1 MDIGVLVTATAESGD
16 LAAVARRAEALGFDS
31 LWIPEHPVIPVGHQ
45 TPFPGAADGALPDHY
60 NRWVDPFI
68 ALTVAAG
75 VTNRIKLGT
84 GICLL
89 PERDPI
95 VTAKV
100 IASLDLYSNGRV
112 ILGIGGGWL
121 REEIEVMGTTFRL
134 RWKRLRETVEAMRLL
149 WTQTE
154 ASYEGEL
161 IQFPAV
167 RCEPKPVQKNG
178 PPVLLGAHGRRAIE
192 RVARSYDG
200 WFPLAQSPQA
210 LGAEVAALRK
220 LVKEAG
226 RDPDSVPVTPI
237 VDPENGHLSADR
249 LKQYQAAGVS
259 GVVVFNQ
266 KMGTEIS
273 DGKAHEWLDRVAPI
287 VERAHGV

>member
-16 LAAVARRAEALGFDS
+16 LAVVARRAEALGFDS

-60 NRWVDPFI
+60 NRWADPFI

-112 ILGIGGGWL
+112 ILGVGGGWL
-121 REEIEVMGTTFRL
+121 REEIEIMGIPFRL

-210 LGAEVAALRK
+210 LGAEIAALRK

-226 RDPDSVPVTPI
+226 RDSDRVPVTPI
-237 VDPENGHLSADR
+237 VDPENGNLSADT
-249 LKQYQAAGVS
+249 LQQYQAVGVS

-273 DGKAHEWLDRVAPI
+273 DGKVHEWLDRVAPI

>member
-16 LAAVARRAEALGFDS
+16 LAVVARRAEALGFDS

-60 NRWVDPFI
+60 NRWADPFI

-112 ILGIGGGWL
+112 ILGVGGGWL
-121 REEIEVMGTTFRL
+121 REEIEIMGIPFRL

-210 LGAEVAALRK
+210 LGAEIAALRK

-226 RDPDSVPVTPI
+226 RDSDRVPVTPI
-237 VDPENGHLSADR
+237 VDPENGNLSADT
-249 LKQYQAAGVS
+249 LQQYQAVGVS

>member
-16 LAAVARRAEALGFDS
+16 LAVVARRAEALGFDS

-45 TPFPGAADGALPDHY
+45 TPFPGAADGGLPDHY
-60 NRWVDPFI
+60 NRWADPFI

-112 ILGIGGGWL
+112 ILGVGGGWL
-121 REEIEVMGTTFRL
+121 REEIEIMGIPFRL

-210 LGAEVAALRK
+210 LGAEIAALRK

-226 RDPDSVPVTPI
+226 RDSDRVPVTPI
-237 VDPENGHLSADR
+237 VDPENGNLSADT
-249 LKQYQAAGVS
+249 LQQYQAVGVS

>member
-1 MDIGVLVTATAESGD
+1 MDVGVLVTATAESGD
-16 LAAVARRAEALGFDS
+16 LSAVARRAETLGFAS
-31 LWIPEHPVIPVGHQ
+31 LWIPEHPVIPVGHT
-45 TPFPGAADGALPDHY
+45 TPFPGAADGVLPEHY
-60 NRWVDPFI
+60 NRWADPFI

-89 PERDPI
+89 PERDPLM
-95 VTAKV
+95 TAKV

-121 REEIEVMGTTFRL
+121 REETELMGTSFRL
-134 RWKRLRETVEAMRLL
+134 RWRRLRETVEAMRLL

-154 ASYEGEL
+154 TSYDGEL
-161 IQFPAV
+161 VQFPVV
-167 RCEPKPVQKNG
+167 RCEPKPVQQNG
-178 PPVLLGAHGRRAIE
+178 PPVLLGAHGPKALE

-200 WFPLAQSPQA
+200 WFPLAHSPQA
-210 LGAEVAALRK
+210 LGAEIEELRK
-220 LVKEAG
+220 LVTEAG

-237 VDPENGHLSADR
+237 IDPDNGNLSVDT
-249 LKQYQAAGVS
+249 LKRYQDAGVD

-266 KMGTEIS
+266 QMGTEIA

-287 VERAHGV
+287 VDRARGV

>member
-16 LAAVARRAEALGFDS
+16 LAAVARRAEALRFDS
-31 LWIPEHPVIPVGHQ
+31 LWIPEHPVIPVGHK
-45 TPFPGAADGALPDHY
+45 TPFPGAADGALPEHY
-60 NRWVDPFI
+60 NRWADPFI

-89 PERDPI
+89 SERDPV

-112 ILGIGGGWL
+112 ILGVGGGWL
-121 REEIEVMGTTFRL
+121 REEIEVMGIPFRL

-167 RCEPKPVQKNG
+167 RCEPKPVQRNG

-210 LGAEVAALRK
+210 LGAEIAALRK

-237 VDPENGHLSADR
+237 VDPENGNLSVDR

-273 DGKAHEWLDRVAPI
+273 DGKAREWLDRVAPI

>member
-16 LAAVARRAEALGFDS
+16 LAVVARRAEALGFDS

-60 NRWVDPFI
+60 NRWADPFI

-112 ILGIGGGWL
+112 ILGVGGGWL
-121 REEIEVMGTTFRL
+121 REEIEIMGIPFRL

-210 LGAEVAALRK
+210 LSAEIAALRK

-226 RDPDSVPVTPI
+226 RDSDRVPVTPI
-237 VDPENGHLSADR
+237 VDPENGNLSADT
-249 LKQYQAAGVS
+249 LQQYQAVGVS

-273 DGKAHEWLDRVAPI
+273 DGKVHEWLDRVAPI

>member
-1 MDIGVLVTATAESGD
+1 MDVGVLVTATAESGD
-16 LAAVARRAEALGFDS
+16 LSVVARRAEALGFAS
-31 LWIPEHPVIPVGHQ
+31 LWIPEHPVIPVGHT
-45 TPFPGAADGALPDHY
+45 TPFPGATDGVLPEHY
-60 NRWVDPFI
+60 NRWADPFI

-89 PERDPI
+89 PERDPLM
-95 VTAKV
+95 TAKV
-100 IASLDLYSNGRV
+100 VASLDLYSNGRV

-121 REEIEVMGTTFRL
+121 REETELMGTSFRL
-134 RWKRLRETVEAMRLL
+134 RWRRLRETVEAMRLL

-154 ASYEGEL
+154 ASYDGEL
-161 IQFPAV
+161 VQFPAV
-167 RCEPKPVQKNG
+167 RCEPKPVQQNG
-178 PPVLLGAHGRRAIE
+178 PPVLLGAHGPKALE

-210 LGAEVAALRK
+210 LGAEIAELRT
-220 LVKEAG
+220 LVTQAG

-237 VDPENGHLSADR
+237 IDPDNGNLSVET
-249 LKQYQAAGVS
+249 LKRYQEAGVD

-266 KMGTEIS
+266 QMGTEIA
-273 DGKAHEWLDRVAPI
+273 DGKAHEWLDHIAPI
-287 VERAHGV
+287 VDRAQGV